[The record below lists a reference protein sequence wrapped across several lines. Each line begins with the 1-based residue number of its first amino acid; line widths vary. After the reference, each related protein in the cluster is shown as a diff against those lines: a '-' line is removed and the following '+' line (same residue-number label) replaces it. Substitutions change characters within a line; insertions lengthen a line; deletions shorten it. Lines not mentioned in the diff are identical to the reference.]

1 MFCFMFTQSK
11 SKILKTWLYKYKY
24 IKNMELHL
32 HIQYVNLLVITKK
45 CGILNTQKLG
55 RSNAMLCIK
64 KYATLCFTFL
74 AVMLGCCVWGFSS
87 ACGRASKQQLVGT
100 YVSPTQSI
108 ALEAEVNGNALH
120 IDVKPQDKL
129 QALTDA
135 SGKPYAQAGSLTL
148 PADATEVSVD
158 FMRQFS
164 AVASQITTI
173 TLGEG
178 VQALGDAYYSE
189 ADGRYIGVFDGFTS
203 LQTVDMPAVNKIG
216 SYAFYTCANVTTIT
230 TNAEVL
236 TLNNYSISETNVSL
250 HIVDANLVEVTFN
263 GTWGTSGSGS
273 TYTGGIT
280 QHMVRILPYEQL
292 EYITC
297 TDAVYLGEQAVIGCS
312 SLKVVDVR
320 SAVAVSGDNLDV
332 LITNPNFLLSSYDL
346 SVVGDPLNIDAVDQV
361 ETVEEMIMLYKNM
374 HACLYVQIDAPES
387 DLQYFHLEEKNTYI
401 SEDSTA
407 PYMHVLNKNN
417 TQTIFFDLYYT
428 YNNYSITNS
437 SGEGYLRYFTPTR
450 NVDGYFESDV
460 TTLYIPS
467 SFGDE
472 KINYINGDFF
482 DIKAYLYDKT
492 EVDAYQNINKL
503 IISGGYT
510 TVGSLWQC
518 GDAYGSE
525 NLTTPMPNLKTL
537 IFADGIQNLV
547 MYGNPSLIDESSSIE
562 EIWLPNTLQ
571 LYNFAAG
578 PNTVVDNYVVGI
590 AASTSVVQYKMHE
603 GGNANVKI
611 SSDGSSVLSLD
622 GTILYLGDSKGT
634 IPEGVTYIAPFAFM
648 GAKSITGTYTIPD
661 SVLEIGSYSYIAN
674 RNVEEMIVGNGTQY
688 VGSGIFSFSDALK
701 IVRFGSSVQSI
712 GMQCAT
718 NCFNIEEFYIDKN
731 APITSLPSR
740 FLENAEHLTVLQLS
754 DNIETIG
761 NNSFTNHNLSRIILP
776 ANLVSLGNNCF
787 DTGYV
792 AGDNSTVHKMKYID
806 LMNMPVNTTS
816 IGTNAF
822 NGCFFD
828 GYILL
833 MDSIE
838 NYPSDNAF
846 KTFLE
851 EAQGS
856 LVYGNIKNTQILH
869 QTTPTDIE
877 LNYIWYEGFDGV
889 WENTTNPALIRV
901 DDTYYHRSLEFSE
914 YTLTEADVTYQT
926 TEDGTGIIITQFNT
940 SAQNKDYVIIPDRF
954 TELPIVEIRV
964 SRPLTVNKGVKLPDT
979 LKIIGTNSFTIA
991 YGSVF
996 EIPAGVEQIHSNF
1009 LGQQSLTADLFVP
1022 EGVQRITSTMAAAGI
1037 LTGSLYISSTVQSI
1051 VNDTDSMLFTTIA
1064 NFLETVEVDPENK
1077 WYSSGNGNN
1086 YIKEK
1091 ATNTVI
1097 FACPNTILD
1106 DSVEAVN
1113 LIAYVS
1119 VVMDYLYIPDSVTR
1133 IYGTL
1138 SGLVNTFKHIRLSA
1152 NLTSL
1157 DEMSVAG
1164 LTNIGILEFPEN
1176 SKITAIPSTLY
1187 PSSLLTSIKCMVL
1200 PSTIASISFERKP
1213 SMDYVLAA
1221 NTTVLN
1227 LAKAN
1232 ISINGAYGGYVLT
1245 TTQTGNFTT
1254 VDSDTYGSRLTT
1266 NGTYLRLELYDGT
1279 YVYYAKS

>member
-1 MFCFMFTQSK
+1 MVT
-11 SKILKTWLYKYKY
+11 
-24 IKNMELHL
+24 
-32 HIQYVNLLVITKK
+32 TKK
-45 CGILNTQKLG
+45 CGILNTRKLG
-55 RSNAMLCIK
+55 RSDAMRCIK

-120 IDVKPQDKL
+120 IDVKPQEKL

-203 LQTVDMPAVNKIG
+203 LQTVDMPAVDKIG

-297 TDAVYLGEQAVIGCS
+297 SDAVYLGEQAVIGCS

-320 SAVAVSGDNLDV
+320 SAVAVSWDNLDV
-332 LITNPNFLLSSYDL
+332 LITNPNFLLSSHDFPFI
-346 SVVGDPLNIDAVDQV
+346 GNPLNIDAVDQV
-361 ETVEEMIMLYKNM
+361 ETVEEMIVLLKNM
-374 HACLYVQIDAPES
+374 HACLYLQIDAPES
-387 DLQYFHLEEKNTYI
+387 DLQYFNLEEKNTYI

-417 TQTIFFDLYYT
+417 TQTIFFDIYYT
-428 YNNYSITNS
+428 ANNYSITNS
-437 SGEGYLRYFTPTR
+437 SGENYLRYFTPTR
-450 NVDGYFESDV
+450 NFNGYLESDV

-482 DIKAYLYDKT
+482 DIKAYLYDDT

-510 TVGSLWQC
+510 TVGSLWETALDDTSIE
-518 GDAYGSE
+518 G
-525 NLTTPMPNLKTL
+525 PFKNLKTL
-537 IFADGIQNLV
+537 IFADGIENLLLCV
-547 MYGNPSLIDESSSIE
+547 MDNMTQIE
-562 EIWLPNTLQ
+562 EVWLPNTLHATIPGESITA
-571 LYNFAAG
+571 LALMINPTFVKFYMNDS
-578 PNTVVDNYVVGI
+578 PN
-590 AASTSVVQYKMHE
+590 AE
-603 GGNANVKI
+603 I
-611 SSDGSSVLSLD
+611 SITADHTTVLSAD
-622 GTILYLGDSKGT
+622 GLTILFGNNQGFIPSGVKTIAPYAFAFT
-634 IPEGVTYIAPFAFM
+634 NNIPENYELPNSVERIADGGYYSVNM
-648 GAKSITGTYTIPD
+648 TSLTIPD
-661 SVLEIGSYSYIAN
+661 SVTYIADCGFYYIEN
-674 RNVEEMIVGNGTQY
+674 LTY
-688 VGSGIFSFSDALK
+688 VRIGSGISY
-701 IVRFGSSVQSI
+701 I
-712 GMQCAT
+712 GRDNFENM
-718 NCFNIEEFYIDKN
+718 NGDCFIEEFYIDKH
-731 APITSLPSR
+731 APITSLPYG

-761 NNSFTNHNLSRIILP
+761 NNSFTYHNLSRIILP

-889 WENTTNPALIRV
+889 WENTTNPALIRIEN
-901 DDTYYHRSLEFSE
+901 TYYHRSLEFSE

-940 SAQNKDYVIIPDRF
+940 SAQNKDYVRIPDRF

-979 LKIIGTNSFTIA
+979 LKIIGTNSFIIA

-1009 LGQQSLTADLFVP
+1009 VGQQSRGISSFVVSPDNQHFQAIDGVLATKGGEYVDLVALTADLFVP
-1022 EGVQRITSTMAAAGI
+1022 EGIQRILSTTPATV
-1037 LTGSLYISSTVQSI
+1037 LTGSVYISSTVQYI
-1051 VNDTDSMLFTTIA
+1051 VNDTELFTTIA

-1113 LIAYVS
+1113 LTAYVS

-1245 TTQTGNFTT
+1245 TTQTGSYYV
-1254 VDSDTYGSRLTT
+1254 VDNETYGSRLTT

-1279 YVYYAKS
+1279 YAYYAKS

>member
-1 MFCFMFTQSK
+1 
-11 SKILKTWLYKYKY
+11 
-24 IKNMELHL
+24 
-32 HIQYVNLLVITKK
+32 
-45 CGILNTQKLG
+45 
-55 RSNAMLCIK
+55 
-64 KYATLCFTFL
+64 
-74 AVMLGCCVWGFSS
+74 MLGCCVWGFSS
-87 ACGRASKQQLVGT
+87 VCGRASKQQLVGT

-216 SYAFYTCANVTTIT
+216 SYAFYSCTNVTTIT

-236 TLNNYSISETNVSL
+236 TLNNYSISETNASL
-250 HIVDANLVEVTFN
+250 HILDANLVEVTFN
-263 GTWGTSGSGS
+263 GTWGTSGSGEN
-273 TYTGGIT
+273 YTGGIT

-297 TDAVYLGEQAVIGCS
+297 SDAVYLGAQAVIGCS

-320 SAVAVSGDNLDV
+320 SAIAFSGDNIDILQ
-332 LITNPNFLLSSYDL
+332 TNPIFLLSSYDL
-346 SVVGDPLNIDAVDQV
+346 SVVGDPLNADALDQV

-374 HACLYVQIDAPES
+374 HTCLYVQIDAPES

-417 TQTIFFDLYYT
+417 TQTIFFDTYYT
-428 YNNYSITNS
+428 FNNYSITNS

-467 SFGDE
+467 SFGNETIHSISGNFYDQT
-472 KINYINGDFF
+472 
-482 DIKAYLYDKT
+482 AYLYNKT

-503 IISGGYT
+503 IISGGYEKM
-510 TVGSLWQC
+510 GILWQC
-518 GDAYGSE
+518 GDAFGSE

-547 MYGNPSLIDESSSIE
+547 MDGNPSLIDESSLIE

-571 LYNFAAG
+571 LYNLAAG

-590 AASTSVVQYKMHE
+590 AASASVVQYKMHE

-634 IPEGVTYIAPFAFM
+634 IPEGVTYIEPFAFM
-648 GAKSITGTYTIPD
+648 GAKNITGTYTIPD

-712 GMQCAT
+712 GMQVAT

-731 APITSLPSR
+731 APITSLPHG

-761 NNSFTNHNLSRIILP
+761 NNSFTHHNLSRIILP
-776 ANLVSLGNNCF
+776 ANLVSLGYNCF

-833 MDSIE
+833 MDSKE
-838 NYPSDNAF
+838 NYPSNNAF
-846 KTFLE
+846 KTFLK
-851 EAQGS
+851 EAQAGPAS
-856 LVYGNIKNTQILH
+856 GNIKSSQILY

-877 LNYIWYEGFDGV
+877 LNYIWYEGFDGI
-889 WENTTNPALIRV
+889 WENTTNPALIRIEN
-901 DDTYYHRSLEFSE
+901 TYYHRSLEFSE

-926 TEDGTGIIITQFNT
+926 TEDGTGIIITHFNT

-964 SRPLTVNKGVKLPDT
+964 SSALTVNKGVKLPDT
-979 LKIIGTNSFTIA
+979 LKIIGANSFIIA

-1009 LGQQSLTADLFVP
+1009 VGQQSRGISSFVVSPDNQHFQAIDGVLATKGGEYVDLVALTADLFVP
-1022 EGVQRITSTMAAAGI
+1022 EGVQRILSTMAATV
-1037 LTGSLYISSTVQSI
+1037 LTGSVYISSTVQYI
-1051 VNDTDSMLFTTIA
+1051 VNDTDSALFTTIL
-1064 NFLETVEVDPENK
+1064 NLCETIEVDPENK

-1086 YIKEK
+1086 YIKEN

-1232 ISINGAYGGYVLT
+1232 ISINGVYGGYVLT

>member
-1 MFCFMFTQSK
+1 
-11 SKILKTWLYKYKY
+11 
-24 IKNMELHL
+24 
-32 HIQYVNLLVITKK
+32 
-45 CGILNTQKLG
+45 
-55 RSNAMLCIK
+55 MLCMK

-87 ACGRASKQQLVGT
+87 VCGRASKQQLVGT

-164 AVASQITTI
+164 AVASQITII

-216 SYAFYTCANVTTIT
+216 SYAFYSCTNVTTIT

-250 HIVDANLVEVTFN
+250 HILDANLVEVTFN

-297 TDAVYLGEQAVIGCS
+297 SDAVYLGEQAVIGCS
-312 SLKVVDVR
+312 ALKVVDVR

-332 LITNPNFLLSSYDL
+332 LLTNPNFLFTSYDAPFI
-346 SVVGDPLNIDAVDQV
+346 SDPLHIDAINQA
-361 ETVEEMIMLYKNM
+361 ETVEERMMLYKNM
-374 HACLYVQIDAPES
+374 YACLYVQIDAPES

-428 YNNYSITNS
+428 VNNYSITNS
-437 SGEGYLRYFTPTR
+437 SGESYLRYFTPTR
-450 NVDGYFESDV
+450 NIEGYFESDV

-467 SFGDE
+467 SFGNE
-472 KINYINGDFF
+472 TINYISGNFYNQ
-482 DIKAYLYDKT
+482 KADLYNNT

-503 IISGGYT
+503 IVSGGYT
-510 TVGSLWQC
+510 TVGSLWETALDDTSIE
-518 GDAYGSE
+518 G
-525 NLTTPMPNLKTL
+525 PFKNLKTL
-537 IFADGIQNLV
+537 VFADGI
-547 MYGNPSLIDESSSIE
+547 ESVALSIMDINTPIE
-562 EIWLPNTLQ
+562 EVWLPNTLHTTIPGESITA
-571 LYNFAAG
+571 LALMINPTFVKFYMNDS
-578 PNTVVDNYVVGI
+578 PN
-590 AASTSVVQYKMHE
+590 AE
-603 GGNANVKI
+603 I
-611 SSDGSSVLSLD
+611 SITADHTTVLSAD
-622 GTILYLGDSKGT
+622 GLTILFGNNQGF
-634 IPEGVTYIAPFAFM
+634 IPSGVKTIAPYAFAFTNNM
-648 GAKSITGTYTIPD
+648 PENYEIPNSVERIEESGFYYIENLTYVRI
-661 SVLEIGSYSYIAN
+661 
-674 RNVEEMIVGNGTQY
+674 
-688 VGSGIFSFSDALK
+688 GSGISY
-701 IVRFGSSVQSI
+701 I
-712 GMQCAT
+712 GRYNFYNM
-718 NCFNIEEFYIDKN
+718 NGGYFIEEFYIDKH
-731 APITSLPSR
+731 APITSLPDR
-740 FLENAEHLTVLQLS
+740 FLQNAEHLTVLQLS

-761 NNSFTNHNLSRIILP
+761 NYCFTNHNLSRIILP
-776 ANLVSLGNNCF
+776 ANLVSLGNYCF

-792 AGDNSTVHKMKYID
+792 EGDNSTVHKMKYID
-806 LMNMPVNTTS
+806 LMNVPVNTTS

-833 MDSIE
+833 MDSKE
-838 NYPSDNAF
+838 NYPSNNAF
-846 KTFLE
+846 KTFLK
-851 EAQGS
+851 EAQAGPAS
-856 LVYGNIKNTQILH
+856 GNIKSSQILY

-877 LNYIWYEGFDGV
+877 LNYIWYEGFDGI
-889 WENTTNPALIRV
+889 WENTTNPALIRIEN
-901 DDTYYHRSLEFSE
+901 TYYHRSLEFSE

-926 TEDGTGIIITQFNT
+926 TEDGTGIIITKFNT
-940 SAQNKDYVIIPDRF
+940 SAPNKDYVIIPDRF

-964 SRPLTVNKGVKLPDT
+964 SSALTVNKGVKLPDT
-979 LKIIGTNSFTIA
+979 LKIIGANSFIIA

-996 EIPAGVEQIHSNF
+996 EIPAGVEQINVNF
-1009 LGQQSLTADLFVP
+1009 VGQQSRGISSFVVSPDNQHFQAIDGVLATKGGEYVDLVALTADLFVP
-1022 EGVQRITSTMAAAGI
+1022 EGVQRILSTMAAAGI

-1051 VNDTDSMLFTTIA
+1051 VNNTDSMLFTTIA

-1086 YIKEK
+1086 YIKEN

-1113 LIAYVS
+1113 LIAYAS
-1119 VVMDYLYIPDSVTR
+1119 VFMDYLYIPDSVTR

-1138 SGLVNTFKHIRLSA
+1138 NGLGNTFKHIRLSA
-1152 NLTSL
+1152 NLNSL

-1187 PSSLLTSIKCMVL
+1187 PPSLLTSIKCMVL

-1232 ISINGAYGGYVLT
+1232 ISINGSYGGYILT
-1245 TTQTGNFTT
+1245 TTQTGNFTA
-1254 VDSDTYGSRLTT
+1254 VNNDTYGSRLTR

-1279 YVYYAKS
+1279 YAYYAKS

>member
-1 MFCFMFTQSK
+1 
-11 SKILKTWLYKYKY
+11 
-24 IKNMELHL
+24 
-32 HIQYVNLLVITKK
+32 
-45 CGILNTQKLG
+45 
-55 RSNAMLCIK
+55 MLCMK

-87 ACGRASKQQLVGT
+87 ACGRANKQQLVGT

-120 IDVKPQDKL
+120 IDVKPQEKL

-216 SYAFYTCANVTTIT
+216 SYAFYSCTNVTTIT

-236 TLNNYSISETNVSL
+236 TLNNYSISETNASL
-250 HIVDANLVEVTFN
+250 HILDANLVEVTFN

-280 QHMVRILPYEQL
+280 QHIVRILPYEQL

-297 TDAVYLGEQAVIGCS
+297 SDAVYLGEQAVIGCS

-320 SAVAVSGDNLDV
+320 SAIAFSGDNIDV
-332 LITNPNFLLSSYDL
+332 LQTNPIFLLSSYDL
-346 SVVGDPLNIDAVDQV
+346 SVVGDPLNADAVDQA
-361 ETVEEMIMLYKNM
+361 ETVEEMLMLYKNM
-374 HACLYVQIDAPES
+374 YTCLCVQIDAPES

-417 TQTIFFDLYYT
+417 TQTIFFDAYYT
-428 YNNYSITNS
+428 LNNYSITNS

-450 NVDGYFESDV
+450 NAGGYFESDV

-467 SFGDE
+467 SFGNE
-472 KINYINGDFF
+472 TVHSISGNFYNQT
-482 DIKAYLYDKT
+482 AYLNNNPK
-492 EVDAYQNINKL
+492 VDAYQNINKL

-510 TVGSLWQC
+510 SVGSLWETALDDTSIE
-518 GDAYGSE
+518 G
-525 NLTTPMPNLKTL
+525 PFKNLKTL
-537 IFADGIQNLV
+537 IFADGVEYLSLCV
-547 MYGNPSLIDESSSIE
+547 MDHMTQIE
-562 EIWLPNTLQ
+562 EVWLPNTLHTTIPGESITA
-571 LYNFAAG
+571 LALMIN
-578 PNTVVDNYVVGI
+578 PT
-590 AASTSVVQYKMHE
+590 
-603 GGNANVKI
+603 NVKFYMNDSPNAEI
-611 SSDGSSVLSLD
+611 SITADHTTVLSAD
-622 GTILYLGDSKGT
+622 GFTILFGNNQGF
-634 IPEGVTYIAPFAFM
+634 IPSGVKTIAPYAFAFTNNM
-648 GAKSITGTYTIPD
+648 PENYEIPNSVERIEESGFYYIENLTYVRI
-661 SVLEIGSYSYIAN
+661 
-674 RNVEEMIVGNGTQY
+674 
-688 VGSGIFSFSDALK
+688 GSGISY
-701 IVRFGSSVQSI
+701 I
-712 GMQCAT
+712 GRYNFYNM
-718 NCFNIEEFYIDKN
+718 NGGYFIEEFYIDKN
-731 APITSLPSR
+731 APITSLPDR
-740 FLENAEHLTVLQLS
+740 FLENAEYLSVLQLS

-792 AGDNSTVHKMKYID
+792 EGDNSTVHKMKYID

-833 MDSIE
+833 MDSKE
-838 NYPSDNAF
+838 NYPSNNAF
-846 KTFLE
+846 KTFLK
-851 EAQGS
+851 EAQAGPAS
-856 LVYGNIKNTQILH
+856 GNIKSSQILY

-877 LNYIWYEGFDGV
+877 LNYIWYEGFDGI
-889 WENTTNPALIRV
+889 WENTTNPALIRIEN
-901 DDTYYHRSLEFSE
+901 TYYHRSLEFSE

-926 TEDGTGIIITQFNT
+926 TEDGTGIIITKFNT
-940 SAQNKDYVIIPDRF
+940 SAPNKDYVIIPDRF

-964 SRPLTVNKGVKLPDT
+964 SSALTVNKGVKLPDT
-979 LKIIGTNSFTIA
+979 LKIIGANSFAIA

-1009 LGQQSLTADLFVP
+1009 VLQQSRGISSFVVSPDNQHFQAIDGVLVTKGGEYVDLVALTADLFVP

-1051 VNDTDSMLFTTIA
+1051 VNNTDSMLFTTIA

-1113 LIAYVS
+1113 LIAYAS
-1119 VVMDYLYIPDSVTR
+1119 VFMDYLYIPDSVTR

-1138 SGLVNTFKHIRLSA
+1138 NGLGNTFKHIRLSA
-1152 NLTSL
+1152 NLNSL
-1157 DEMSVAG
+1157 NEMSFAG
-1164 LTNIGILEFPEN
+1164 LTTVGILEFPEN

-1187 PSSLLTSIKCMVL
+1187 SSTLLIANIKCMVL
-1200 PSTIASISFERKP
+1200 PSTITSITFEKKP
-1213 SMDYVLAA
+1213 SVDYVLAA

-1227 LAKAN
+1227 LAKTN
-1232 ISINGAYGGYVLT
+1232 ISVNGSYGGYVLT

-1254 VDSDTYGSRLTT
+1254 VNNDTYGSRLTR

-1279 YVYYAKS
+1279 YAYYAKS

>member
-1 MFCFMFTQSK
+1 MVT
-11 SKILKTWLYKYKY
+11 
-24 IKNMELHL
+24 
-32 HIQYVNLLVITKK
+32 TKK

-55 RSNAMLCIK
+55 RSNAMLCMK

-87 ACGRASKQQLVGT
+87 VCGRASKQQLVGT

-164 AVASQITTI
+164 AVASQITII

-216 SYAFYTCANVTTIT
+216 SYAFYSCTNVTTIT

-250 HIVDANLVEVTFN
+250 HILDANLVEVTFN

-297 TDAVYLGEQAVIGCS
+297 SDAVYLGEQAVIGCS
-312 SLKVVDVR
+312 ALKVVDVR

-332 LITNPNFLLSSYDL
+332 LLTNPNFLFTSYDAPFI
-346 SVVGDPLNIDAVDQV
+346 SDPLHIDAINQA
-361 ETVEEMIMLYKNM
+361 ETVEERMMLYKNM
-374 HACLYVQIDAPES
+374 YACLYVQIDAPES

-428 YNNYSITNS
+428 VNNYSITNS
-437 SGEGYLRYFTPTR
+437 SGESYLRYFTPTR
-450 NVDGYFESDV
+450 NIEGYFESDV

-467 SFGDE
+467 SFGNE
-472 KINYINGDFF
+472 TINYISGNFYNQ
-482 DIKAYLYDKT
+482 KADLYNNT

-503 IISGGYT
+503 IVSGGYT
-510 TVGSLWQC
+510 TVGSLWETALDDTSIE
-518 GDAYGSE
+518 G
-525 NLTTPMPNLKTL
+525 PFKNLKTL
-537 IFADGIQNLV
+537 VFADGI
-547 MYGNPSLIDESSSIE
+547 ESVALSIMDINTPIE
-562 EIWLPNTLQ
+562 EVWLPNTLHTTIPGESITA
-571 LYNFAAG
+571 LALMINPTFVKFYMNDS
-578 PNTVVDNYVVGI
+578 PN
-590 AASTSVVQYKMHE
+590 AE
-603 GGNANVKI
+603 I
-611 SSDGSSVLSLD
+611 SITADHTTVLSAD
-622 GTILYLGDSKGT
+622 GLTILFGNNQGF
-634 IPEGVTYIAPFAFM
+634 IPSGVKTIAPYAFAFTNNM
-648 GAKSITGTYTIPD
+648 PENYEIPNSVERIEESGFYYIENLTYVRI
-661 SVLEIGSYSYIAN
+661 
-674 RNVEEMIVGNGTQY
+674 
-688 VGSGIFSFSDALK
+688 GSGISY
-701 IVRFGSSVQSI
+701 I
-712 GMQCAT
+712 GRYNFYNM
-718 NCFNIEEFYIDKN
+718 NGGYFIEEFYIDKH
-731 APITSLPSR
+731 APITSLPDR
-740 FLENAEHLTVLQLS
+740 FLQNAEHLTVLQLS

-761 NNSFTNHNLSRIILP
+761 NYCFTNHNLSRIILP
-776 ANLVSLGNNCF
+776 ANLVSLGNYCF

-792 AGDNSTVHKMKYID
+792 EGDNSTVHKMKYID
-806 LMNMPVNTTS
+806 LMNVPVNTTS

-833 MDSIE
+833 MDSKE
-838 NYPSDNAF
+838 NYPSNNAF
-846 KTFLE
+846 KTFLK
-851 EAQGS
+851 EAQAGPAS
-856 LVYGNIKNTQILH
+856 GNIKSSQILY

-877 LNYIWYEGFDGV
+877 LNYIWYEGFDGI
-889 WENTTNPALIRV
+889 WENTTNPALIRIEN
-901 DDTYYHRSLEFSE
+901 TYYHRSLEFSE

-926 TEDGTGIIITQFNT
+926 TEDGTGIIITKFNT
-940 SAQNKDYVIIPDRF
+940 SAPNKDYVIIPDRF

-964 SRPLTVNKGVKLPDT
+964 SSALTVNKGVKLPDT
-979 LKIIGTNSFTIA
+979 LKIIGANSFIIA

-996 EIPAGVEQIHSNF
+996 EIPAGVEQINVNF
-1009 LGQQSLTADLFVP
+1009 VGQQSRGISSFVVSPDNQHFQAIDGVLATKGGEYVDLVALTADLFVP
-1022 EGVQRITSTMAAAGI
+1022 EGVQRILSTMAAAGI

-1051 VNDTDSMLFTTIA
+1051 VNNTDSMLFTTIA

-1086 YIKEK
+1086 YIKEN

-1113 LIAYVS
+1113 LIAYAS
-1119 VVMDYLYIPDSVTR
+1119 VFMDYLYIPDSVTR

-1138 SGLVNTFKHIRLSA
+1138 NGLGNTFKHIRLSA
-1152 NLTSL
+1152 NLNSL

-1187 PSSLLTSIKCMVL
+1187 PPSLLTSIKCMVL

-1232 ISINGAYGGYVLT
+1232 ISINGSYGGYILT
-1245 TTQTGNFTT
+1245 TTQTGNFTA
-1254 VDSDTYGSRLTT
+1254 VNNDTYGSRLTR

-1279 YVYYAKS
+1279 YAYYAKS

>member
-1 MFCFMFTQSK
+1 MVT
-11 SKILKTWLYKYKY
+11 
-24 IKNMELHL
+24 E
-32 HIQYVNLLVITKK
+32 KK
-45 CGILNTQKLG
+45 CGILNTRKLG
-55 RSNAMLCIK
+55 RSNAMLCMK

-74 AVMLGCCVWGFSS
+74 AVVLGCCVWGFSS

-108 ALEAEVNGNALH
+108 ALDAEVNGNALH
-120 IDVKPQDKL
+120 IDVKPQEKL

-216 SYAFYTCANVTTIT
+216 SYAFYSCANVTTVT

-263 GTWGTSGSGS
+263 GTWGTSSSGS

-297 TDAVYLGEQAVIGCS
+297 SDAVYLGEQAVIGCS
-312 SLKVVDVR
+312 ALKVVDVR
-320 SAVAVSGDNLDV
+320 SAVAVSWDNLDV
-332 LITNPNFLLSSYDL
+332 LITNPNFLVTSKDFPFI
-346 SVVGDPLNIDAVDQV
+346 GNPLNIDAADQA
-361 ETVEEMIMLYKNM
+361 ETVEEMMMLYKNIYT
-374 HACLYVQIDAPES
+374 CFYVQIDAPES

-417 TQTIFFDLYYT
+417 TQTIFFDIYYIA
-428 YNNYSITNS
+428 NNYSITNS
-437 SGEGYLRYFTPTR
+437 SGESYLRYFTPTR
-450 NVDGYFESDV
+450 NFDGYFESDV

-467 SFGDE
+467 SFGNETID
-472 KINYINGDFF
+472 YISGNFYNQ
-482 DIKAYLYDKT
+482 KANLYNNT

-537 IFADGIQNLV
+537 IFADGIENLLLCV
-547 MYGNPSLIDESSSIE
+547 MDNITQIE
-562 EIWLPNTLQ
+562 EVWLPNTLHATIPGESITA
-571 LYNFAAG
+571 LALMINPTFVKFYMNDS
-578 PNTVVDNYVVGI
+578 PNAEISITADHTTVLSADGLTILFGNNQGFIPSGVKTIAPYAFVGSNNIPANYVLPNSVERIEEVGFYCI
-590 AASTSVVQYKMHE
+590 E
-603 GGNANVKI
+603 N
-611 SSDGSSVLSLD
+611 L
-622 GTILYLGDSKGT
+622 
-634 IPEGVTYIAPFAFM
+634 TYVRI
-648 GAKSITGTYTIPD
+648 
-661 SVLEIGSYSYIAN
+661 
-674 RNVEEMIVGNGTQY
+674 
-688 VGSGIFSFSDALK
+688 GSGISY
-701 IVRFGSSVQSI
+701 I
-712 GMQCAT
+712 GRDNFENM
-718 NCFNIEEFYIDKN
+718 NGDCFIEEFYIDKN
-731 APITSLPSR
+731 APITSLPYG

-761 NNSFTNHNLSRIILP
+761 NSSFTNHNLSRIILP

-792 AGDNSTVHKMKYID
+792 EGDNSTIHKMKYID
-806 LMNMPVNTTS
+806 LINMPVNTTS

-846 KTFLE
+846 ETFLK

-856 LVYGNIKNTQILH
+856 PASGNIKNSQYLY

-877 LNYIWYEGFDGV
+877 LNYIWYEGLDGI

-926 TEDGTGIIITQFNT
+926 TEDGTGIIITKFNT
-940 SAQNKDYVIIPDRF
+940 SAQNKDYVRIPDRF

-1009 LGQQSLTADLFVP
+1009 LGQQSRGISSFVVSPDNQHFQAIDGVLATKGGEYVDLVALTADLFVP

-1200 PSTIASISFERKP
+1200 PSTIASISFDRKP

-1227 LAKAN
+1227 LAKTN

-1245 TTQTGNFTT
+1245 TTQTGSYYV
-1254 VDSDTYGSRLTT
+1254 VDNETYGSRLTT

-1279 YVYYAKS
+1279 YAYYAKS

>member
-1 MFCFMFTQSK
+1 M
-11 SKILKTWLYKYKY
+11 
-24 IKNMELHL
+24 
-32 HIQYVNLLVITKK
+32 
-45 CGILNTQKLG
+45 
-55 RSNAMLCIK
+55 RCIK

-87 ACGRASKQQLVGT
+87 ACGRASKQQLAGT

-120 IDVKPQDKL
+120 IDVKPQEKL

-164 AVASQITTI
+164 AVASQITTV

-216 SYAFYTCANVTTIT
+216 SYAFYSCANVTTVT

-250 HIVDANLVEVTFN
+250 HILDANLVEVTFN

-312 SLKVVDVR
+312 ALKVVDVR

-332 LITNPNFLLSSYDL
+332 LITNPNFLLSSYDFPL
-346 SVVGDPLNIDAVDQV
+346 VGNPLNIDAVDQV

-374 HACLYVQIDAPES
+374 YTCFYVQIDAPES

-417 TQTIFFDLYYT
+417 TQTIFFDIYYT
-428 YNNYSITNS
+428 YSNYSITNS

-450 NVDGYFESDV
+450 NIDGYFESDV

-467 SFGDE
+467 SFGNE
-472 KINYINGDFF
+472 TIHYISGNFYNQ
-482 DIKAYLYDKT
+482 KAYLYDNT

-503 IISGGYT
+503 IISGRYT
-510 TVGSLWQC
+510 TVGLLWQC

-571 LYNFAAG
+571 LYNLAAG

-590 AASTSVVQYKMHE
+590 AASASVVQYKMHE

-792 AGDNSTVHKMKYID
+792 GGDLTALKRMKYID

-833 MDSIE
+833 MDSKE
-838 NYPSDNAF
+838 NYPSNNAF
-846 KTFLE
+846 ETFLE

-856 LVYGNIKNTQILH
+856 LASGNIKSSQILY

-877 LNYIWYEGFDGV
+877 LHYIWYEGLDGI
-889 WENTTNPALIRV
+889 WENTTNPALIRI

-926 TEDGTGIIITQFNT
+926 TEDGTGIIITHFNT
-940 SAQNKDYVIIPDRF
+940 SAKDKNYVIIPDRF

-979 LKIIGTNSFTIA
+979 LKIIGANSFTIA

-996 EIPAGVEQIHSNF
+996 EIPAGVEQIHGNF
-1009 LGQQSLTADLFVP
+1009 VGQQGRGISSFVVSPDNQHFQAIDGVLVTKGGEYVDLVALTADLFVP
-1022 EGVQRITSTMAAAGI
+1022 EGVQRITSTMAVAVALI
-1037 LTGSLYISSTVQSI
+1037 GSLYISSTVQYI
-1051 VNDTDSMLFTTIA
+1051 VNDTDSVLFSTIA
-1064 NFLETVEVDPENK
+1064 NLLETVEVDPENK

-1086 YIKEK
+1086 YIKEN

-1097 FACPNTILD
+1097 LACPNTILD

-1113 LIAYVS
+1113 LIAYAYVF
-1119 VVMDYLYIPDSVTR
+1119 MDYLYMPDSVTR
-1133 IYGTL
+1133 VYGTL
-1138 SGLVNTFKHIRLSA
+1138 TGFGNKIKHIRLSPNIA
-1152 NLTSL
+1152 SL
-1157 DEMSVAG
+1157 SEMDVAG
-1164 LTNIGILEFPEN
+1164 LTSVGIFEIPE
-1176 SKITAIPSTLY
+1176 K
-1187 PSSLLTSIKCMVL
+1187 
-1200 PSTIASISFERKP
+1200 AS
-1213 SMDYVLAA
+1213 
-1221 NTTVLN
+1221 
-1227 LAKAN
+1227 
-1232 ISINGAYGGYVLT
+1232 
-1245 TTQTGNFTT
+1245 NF
-1254 VDSDTYGSRLTT
+1254 
-1266 NGTYLRLELYDGT
+1266 
-1279 YVYYAKS
+1279 